1 MVNSA
6 TESGNLLQQ
15 LSNNLA
21 DIVEQS
27 GRSVVAVNGRRRM
40 SSAGVHWRSGIVV
53 TADHTIN
60 REEDITV
67 TLSDDRTITA
77 TLIGR
82 DSGTDLA
89 LLRLAETDA
98 LPTANL
104 SNSTELRVG
113 EMVLAIARFPESGI
127 SASLG
132 VISTLGGTWRTWHG
146 GKIDQFIR
154 PSVMLYPGFS
164 GGSLVNAQGKVVGIN
179 TAGPRQL
186 VLTIPTSTVNRVV
199 EQILTGKRIKP
210 GYLGLGMQPI
220 QLPQALRKQLNISG
234 IGGVIIVSVEPD
246 APADKAGI
254 LIGDILVALNDK
266 PINDVSDVHAMLDP
280 ERVGKPLNA
289 QIIRGGTLT
298 QITIIVGEKE

>member
-1 MVNSA
+1 MVTST

-27 GRSVVAVNGRRRM
+27 GRSIVAVNGRRRM

-60 REEDITV
+60 REEDLTV
-67 TLSDDRTITA
+67 TLPDDRTIAA

-82 DSGTDLA
+82 DSSTDLA
-89 LLRLAETDA
+89 LLRLAETDI
-98 LPTANL
+98 PTANL
-104 SNSTELRVG
+104 HDSTELKVG

-132 VISTLGGTWRTWHG
+132 VISALGGTWRTWHG
-146 GKIDQFIR
+146 GRIDQFIR
-154 PSVMLYPGFS
+154 PSVMFYPGFS
-164 GGSLVNAQGKVVGIN
+164 GGALVNAQGKIVGIN
-179 TAGPRQL
+179 TAGPRHL

-199 EQILTGKRIKP
+199 DRILTGKRNKP
-210 GYLGLGMQPI
+210 GYLGLGMQQI
-220 QLPQALRKQLNISG
+220 QLPQPLRKQLNISSS
-234 IGGVIIVSVEPD
+234 GGVIIVSVEPD

-254 LIGDILVALNDK
+254 LIGDILIALGDK
-266 PINDVSDVHAMLDP
+266 SINDVSDVHSMLDP

-289 QIIRGGTLT
+289 QIIRGGALT
-298 QITIIVGEKE
+298 QLTIIVGERE